1 VPKAPLPYD
10 DREVQ
15 MIARAARHPD
25 RAERRRRGASLV
37 REARVND
44 NDTHWHFDKRVPLA
58 LIFAI
63 LVQTGAALWWAAG
76 VNARVEQLERQVISS
91 APTIERIVRLETK
104 MDAIFS
110 QLADITLIVQRVRR
124 GR

>member
-1 VPKAPLPYD
+1 MSED
-10 DREVQ
+10 DK
-15 MIARAARHPD
+15 
-25 RAERRRRGASLV
+25 
-37 REARVND
+37 
-44 NDTHWHFDKRVPLA
+44 HWHLDKRVPLV

-91 APTIERIVRLETK
+91 APNVERIVRLETK

-110 QLADITLIVQRVRR
+110 QLAEIKLMVQRVGR

>member
-1 VPKAPLPYD
+1 VSED
-10 DREVQ
+10 DK
-15 MIARAARHPD
+15 
-25 RAERRRRGASLV
+25 
-37 REARVND
+37 
-44 NDTHWHFDKRVPLA
+44 HWHLDKRVPLV

-91 APTIERIVRLETK
+91 APNVERIVRLETK

-110 QLADITLIVQRVRR
+110 QLAEIKLMVQRVGR

>member
-1 VPKAPLPYD
+1 
-10 DREVQ
+10 
-15 MIARAARHPD
+15 
-25 RAERRRRGASLV
+25 
-37 REARVND
+37 
-44 NDTHWHFDKRVPLA
+44 VPLV

-91 APTIERIVRLETK
+91 APNVERIVRLETK

-110 QLADITLIVQRVRR
+110 QLAEIKLMVQRVGR